1 MTNQEVSQ
9 DEEIVEITE
18 AELKEYE
25 EAKALR
31 NAIFKLKRNRDFK
44 LFMKN
49 YIDKSLVTLGLNLGV
64 QPQMRGELNLQI
76 EARRILNDFIDQAI
90 TYGNNA
96 EEVLNGVQ

>member
-1 MTNQEVSQ
+1 
-9 DEEIVEITE
+9 
-18 AELKEYE
+18 
-25 EAKALR
+25 
-31 NAIFKLKRNRDFK
+31 

-49 YIDKSLVTLGLNLGV
+49 YVDKSLVTLGLNLGV
-64 QPQMRGELNLQI
+64 QPQMRGEINLQI

>member
-1 MTNQEVSQ
+1 MTNQKVPQ
-9 DEEIVEITE
+9 DEEVVEITE
-18 AELKEYE
+18 AEFKEYE
-25 EAKALR
+25 EAKVLR
-31 NAIFKLKRNRDFK
+31 NAIFKLKKNKDFK

>member
-1 MTNQEVSQ
+1 MTNQE
-9 DEEIVEITE
+9 EEVVEITE
-18 AELKEYE
+18 AEAKEYE

-31 NAIFKLKRNRDFK
+31 NAIFKLKKNRDFK

-49 YIDKSLVTLGLNLGV
+49 YVDKSLVTLGLNLGV
-64 QPQMRGELNLQI
+64 QPQMRGEINLQI

>member
-9 DEEIVEITE
+9 DEEVVEITE

-31 NAIFKLKRNRDFK
+31 NAIFKLKRNKDFK
-44 LFMKN
+44 LLMKN

-64 QPQMRGELNLQI
+64 QPQMRGEINLQI

>member
-9 DEEIVEITE
+9 DEEVVEITE

-44 LFMKN
+44 LLMKN

-64 QPQMRGELNLQI
+64 QPQMRGEINLQI